1 MLFIIR
7 SSHEGRVCSGE
18 FLNSSLLENNNFET
32 FVDIGKGKFLWGLMV
47 VNCVLHMIVV
57 SMCFFGC
64 TAITYLI
71 AAGK

>member
-1 MLFIIR
+1 MLFAVR

-18 FLNSSLLENNNFET
+18 FLINKQLDSGKFNT

-47 VNCVLHMIVV
+47 VNCVLHMLVV
-57 SMCFFGC
+57 SICFFGC
-64 TAITYLI
+64 TAIAYLI